1 MTLAFIAPQEQL
13 SQKISLAHPEK
24 QKQVEEPLHRIALM
38 ELLALFTEK
47 APVLETQLF
56 ADLKVII
63 VLRVQLHELSALQLV
78 RLQQTEPHALP
89 VLRENSVLLEK

>member
-1 MTLAFIAPQEQL
+1 MTLASIAPQEQL
-13 SQKISLAHPEK
+13 SQKITLAHPEK

-47 APVLETQLF
+47 VPVLATQLF
-56 ADLKVII
+56 ADQRVII
-63 VLRVQLHELSALQLV
+63 VPREQPPGLSALQLA

-89 VLRENSVLLEK
+89 VLRENSVLQEK